1 MSYIN
6 GASDSASANVHMMES
21 DKFGPDLL
29 QIVASTDISQTDE
42 LLLDYGDMFQ
52 LPPSATNNALGVGVP
67 TSKKARVKT
76 SGREQP
82 PPIPKAPQALSRVK
96 RVTDGLVK
104 KVTKRKAGNE
114 SDGKKKKN
122 KNE

>member
-6 GASDSASANVHMMES
+6 GASDSAPANVHMMES

-29 QIVASTDISQTDE
+29 QIVASKNISQTDE

-52 LPPSATNNALGVGVP
+52 LPPSASKTALGVGVA
-67 TSKKARVKT
+67 TSKKARIKT
-76 SGREQP
+76 SGRELS
-82 PPIPKAPQALSRVK
+82 PPIPGPPPALSRIK
-96 RVTDGLVK
+96 KVTDGSIK
-104 KVTKRKAGNE
+104 KTVKRKAG
-114 SDGKKKKN
+114 SDSDRKKKKN